1 VARYGWIVGGLVTV
15 GVLANQLTVPTP
27 LWFSALGVSL
37 VLLTTKL
44 VARRAVPDQRVAL

>member
-1 VARYGWIVGGLVTV
+1 M
-15 GVLANQLTVPTP
+15 VPTP

-37 VLLTTKL
+37 VMLTAEL